1 MARSNSPVWFVPPE
15 RRRSK
20 RQRRVW
26 REIRYFPEAEIPV
39 IERID
44 DYSSNLSDDQFDDL
58 KLLLSGDFNDR
69 REGGLNS
76 LVSSSLGSFSATSSS
91 SSACRAPK
99 ISDFN
104 EDKLF
109 SEELRTSGVL
119 ARRTIWR
126 PMTSNYF
133 ASNQFLSFL
142 SKGSSNLIGKE
153 KTRIDSS
160 LYYRCLSS
168 TDSETEDETTNH
180 LERRKSTHAMH
191 RQQHLKRQ
199 RSGLRRRPL
208 RRKSQL
214 RKASGQP
221 VFLVRKCSSLR
232 KRPSKIL
239 TKRRSYYY
247 VRNISVGLLF
257 YGNNFQQFSFL
268 ISLHNKYIYIYCI
281 LNIFKTCEQNLDIF
295 LYIFY

>member
-168 TDSETEDETTNH
+168 TDSETEDETTN

-247 VRNISVGLLF
+247 IRTDYYFMATIFNLF
-257 YGNNFQQFSFL
+257 SSHCN
-268 ISLHNKYIYIYCI
+268 IYIFI
-281 LNIFKTCEQNLDIF
+281 SKVKIK
-295 LYIFY
+295 

>member
-1 MARSNSPVWFVPPE
+1 MFNRRAQKPSTGVTGEGYFRRTNGSRRSSSRRRGKRSSQRNRKAQPARSNSPVWFVPPE
-15 RRRSK
+15 RRRSR

-26 REIRYFPEAEIPV
+26 REIRYLPESEPPV

-44 DYSSNLSDDQFDDL
+44 DWSSNLSDDQFDDL

-69 REGGLNS
+69 REEATFNS

-91 SSACRAPK
+91 SSACRPPK

-109 SEELRTSGVL
+109 SEELRTSGLL
-119 ARRTIWR
+119 ARRTTWR
-126 PMTSNYF
+126 PATSNYF

-142 SKGSSNLIGKE
+142 SKGSGNVVDKE
-153 KTRIDSS
+153 KSRNESA
-160 LYYRCLSS
+160 YYRCLSS
-168 TDSETEDETTNH
+168 TDSETEDEPSR
-180 LERRKSTHAMH
+180 LGADRRRNSHAAAAH

-214 RKASGQP
+214 RKPSGQP

-232 KRPSKIL
+232 KRPSKPRQIL
-239 TKRRSYYY
+239 LPY
-247 VRNISVGLLF
+247 
-257 YGNNFQQFSFL
+257 
-268 ISLHNKYIYIYCI
+268 
-281 LNIFKTCEQNLDIF
+281 
-295 LYIFY
+295 

>member
-191 RQQHLKRQ
+191 RQQYLKRQ

-247 VRNISVGLLF
+247 YVRNISDYYFMATIFNLF
-257 YGNNFQQFSFL
+257 
-268 ISLHNKYIYIYCI
+268 ISLHNKYIYI
-281 LNIFKTCEQNLDIF
+281 
-295 LYIFY
+295 LYLK